1 MSSNTIKLTVS
12 HAPFW
17 HNGSSTASKSR
28 NILLDSLFA
37 VVPGCYQYG
46 RAAAGVVTIAVAS
59 AIIWELLINFL
70 SRRSI
75 SVGDGNAA
83 VIGMMLAM
91 LMPATTPWWAVV
103 TGTFL
108 AVVIG
113 KEIFGGIGANPFNPA
128 VLGMAILMLGWPF
141 LFDFNASVLN
151 YAFDFKAIYPLVLSK
166 SFGAHAVDS
175 FTVMELLKGHQIGG
189 IGATFGI
196 GLIIAGVYLMIRGYI
211 RWEISIFFLAGVFAT
226 ALFFKWLNPFYA
238 GPGFHLFTGYTLIG
252 AFFLATE
259 DASSP
264 VNFIP
269 MLIYGFLGGL
279 LTVMIRNI
287 GVHIDGVLYAVLI
300 INLVHP
306 LVDKIRPK
314 AMGKG
319 VSHE

>member
-1 MSSNTIKLTVS
+1 MSDNTLKLTVS

-28 NILLDSLFA
+28 NILLASLFS

-46 RAAAGVVTIAVAS
+46 RAAVGVVTVAIAS
-59 AIIWELLINFL
+59 AIIWEILINYI
-70 SRRSI
+70 SRRPI

-83 VIGMMLAM
+83 VIGMVLAM

-113 KEIFGGIGANPFNPA
+113 KEIFGGTGANPFNPA
-128 VLGMAILMLGWPF
+128 ALAMTMLMLGWPA
-141 LFDFNASVLN
+141 LFDFNASLLN
-151 YAFDFKAIYPLVLSK
+151 YSFDFKAIYPLALSK
-166 SFGAHAVDS
+166 SFGASGVDS
-175 FTVMELLKGHQIGG
+175 FTVMELLKGRQIGG

-196 GLIIAGVYLMIRGYI
+196 GLIIAGLYLMIRGYI
-211 RWEISIFFLAGVFAT
+211 RWEISLSFLAGVFAS
-226 ALFFKWLNPFYA
+226 ALFFKGIEPFYA

-314 AMGKG
+314 AMGRG
-319 VSHE
+319 V